1 MDAGRVDIPARE
13 ARAVRV
19 AAGRSLRVVDV
30 RGGQVGD
37 LFAFCADDA
46 GEHLSAAH
54 TRAEHFRL
62 VPRVGQA
69 FLTDR
74 RRPILQ
80 LEADTSPG
88 FHDMLFAACDAARYA
103 NAGVSG
109 HHASCAENL
118 QTALA
123 ELGLG
128 PVAVPQ
134 PVNLFENIPALPDGT
149 LDWRATTSAA
159 GDHVQLR
166 AERDCVIVVSACPYD
181 LGPSGDPGPGPLA
194 IDLLSP
200 VPASATPTRSCR
212 AASTR
217 CRARRG

>member
-1 MDAGRVDIPARE
+1 VDAGRVDIPARE

-30 RGGQVGD
+30 CGGQVGD
-37 LFAFCADDA
+37 LFAFWADDL

-62 VPRVGQA
+62 FPRIGQA
-69 FLTDR
+69 FLTNR

-88 FHDMLFAACDAARYA
+88 FHDMLFAACDAQRYA
-103 NAGVSG
+103 NDGVVG

-118 QTALA
+118 QSALA
-123 ELGLG
+123 RLGLG
-128 PVAVPQ
+128 PVPVPQ

-149 LDWRATTSAA
+149 LDWRAPASAA
-159 GDHVQLR
+159 GEHVQLR

-181 LGPSGDPGPGPLA
+181 LGLGADPGPRPLA
-194 IDLLSP
+194 IDLL
-200 VPASATPTRSCR
+200 
-212 AASTR
+212 
-217 CRARRG
+217 